1 MAFGVARQKPYFKAI
16 FFYQLVLTKTS
27 WVTGVLY
34 FCVLRLVR
42 GLVRVCCGFF
52 FFWLFCCLLV
62 CFFIL
67 AEAYL

>member
-52 FFWLFCCLLV
+52 FFLAFLLFACL
-62 CFFIL
+62 FFHSS
-67 AEAYL
+67 